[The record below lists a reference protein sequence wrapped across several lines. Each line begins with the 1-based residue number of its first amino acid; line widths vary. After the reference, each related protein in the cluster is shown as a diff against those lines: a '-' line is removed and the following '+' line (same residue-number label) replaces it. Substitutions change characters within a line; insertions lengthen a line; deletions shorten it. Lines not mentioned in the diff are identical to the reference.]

1 MVIALVILVLLT
13 LIGIA
18 ISRTASIEILI
29 AGNERTHKIAFYEA
43 EAGVETAA
51 ELLELNIACS
61 EGFTATASGAAV
73 IENAAVVEPGSLA
86 FWTNW
91 SSNPNPPPPE
101 DGSRDIYMPSAYAAG
116 APHTNINVAGSS
128 IMSPGG
134 AIVQSAGYEGAGHGT
149 GGGGTLMLYNI
160 IARHEGKNNSLATV
174 MLQWRHVVG
183 QEGSCLY

>member
-1 MVIALVILVLLT
+1 MVIALIILVLLT

-43 EAGVETAA
+43 EAAVETGA
-51 ELLELNIACS
+51 ELLELNIACPQ
-61 EGFTATASGAAV
+61 GFTANSGGKAV
-73 IENAAVVEPGSLA
+73 INNAIVVEAGSLG

-91 SSNPNPPPPE
+91 SASLPSPPT
-101 DGSRDIYMPSAYAAG
+101 DTSRDIFMPPSYG
-116 APHTNINVAGSS
+116 ANDPHTNISVSGTSM
-128 IMSPGG
+128 MSPGG
-134 AIVQSAGYEGAGHGT
+134 AIIQSAGYEGAGHGT

-160 IARHEGKNNSLATV
+160 IARHEGKNNSQATV

-183 QEGSCLY
+183 QEGQCSY